1 MPVWRKSWIIF
12 LRRGW
17 VQGRS
22 RGEMSDLG
30 LFEYILC
37 LQGVGP
43 ASS

>member
-30 LFEYILC
+30 LFDVAKLHFVLVEH
-37 LQGVGP
+37 
-43 ASS
+43 A